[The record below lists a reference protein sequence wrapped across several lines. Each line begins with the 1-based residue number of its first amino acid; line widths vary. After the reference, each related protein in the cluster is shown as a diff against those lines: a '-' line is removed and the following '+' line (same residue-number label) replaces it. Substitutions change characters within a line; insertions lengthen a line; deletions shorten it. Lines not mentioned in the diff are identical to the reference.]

1 MACGSKLPS
10 ISPRLSAISQFP
22 RGLLAPCGEE
32 PSVQLFHSLNI
43 SGKLLFSLPC
53 LGGLLS
59 NLWHGYD
66 RTEVSANS
74 GECPISPGRS
84 QTNKTLT
91 WLRDKQGWTYSASCC
106 LLL

>member
-10 ISPRLSAISQFP
+10 ISPCLSAISQFP

-43 SGKLLFSLPC
+43 SGKLLFFST
-53 LGGLLS
+53 LS
-59 NLWHGYD
+59 GRAAEHGYD
-66 RTEVSANS
+66 RIEVSANS